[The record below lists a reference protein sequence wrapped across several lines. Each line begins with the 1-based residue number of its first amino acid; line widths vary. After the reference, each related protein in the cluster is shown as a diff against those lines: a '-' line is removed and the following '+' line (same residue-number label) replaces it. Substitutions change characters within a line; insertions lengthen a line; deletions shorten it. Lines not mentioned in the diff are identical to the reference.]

1 VHEAKTGQRA
11 VSGNLHLLHR
21 RNDS

>member
-1 VHEAKTGQRA
+1 VHEAKAGQRA

-21 RNDS
+21 RNVS